1 MVEVTSPRR
10 GAARAETEEEEMNP
24 DPADRL
30 PFQLCILALVI
41 LAAWAVFSKPS
52 HVVIF
57 NLPARPVP
65 VIQIPP

>member
-1 MVEVTSPRR
+1 
-10 GAARAETEEEEMNP
+10 MNP